1 MEKVVHILI
10 GHYTNIILSS
20 ETIVPIGTKP
30 YRNIVWKSSIYNFH
44 SAAINW
50 KKKYHNPNSSKIKY
64 QNRRKRQMDT
74 PTHKYNY
81 MTTGLVQA
89 LQYKVTGL
97 T

>member
-10 GHYTNIILSS
+10 GHYTKIIVSS

-30 YRNIVWKSSIYNFH
+30 F
-44 SAAINW
+44 
-50 KKKYHNPNSSKIKY
+50 KY

-81 MTTGLVQA
+81 MITGLVQA